1 MTKNC
6 LRVVLV
12 MLLTL
17 SVAGVAE
24 AGAVSGVVRNATNG
38 SVAADVDVIL
48 IQLQGGM
55 ETVANTK
62 TDAQGRYRLEHPS
75 IGLQPMLVRVNYRG
89 VNFHQALPPGRNIAD
104 VEVFE
109 QTTNASAMQV
119 ACGVIVLHPVGPP
132 LRFGEDNARKIHCT
146 TRR

>member
-17 SVAGVAE
+17 SVAGAAE
-24 AGAVSGVVRNATNG
+24 AGTVSGVVRNATKG
-38 SVAADVDVIL
+38 SVAAGVDVIL
-48 IQLQGGM
+48 IQLQRGM
-55 ETVANTK
+55 EAVANTK
-62 TDAQGRYRLEHPS
+62 TDAQGHYQLEHAS

-119 ACGVIVLHPVGPP
+119 ASRVIVLQPDGPHLVVG
-132 LRFGEDNARKIHCT
+132 EEYAARP
-146 TRR
+146 R

>member
-1 MTKNC
+1 
-6 LRVVLV
+6 
-12 MLLTL
+12 
-17 SVAGVAE
+17 
-24 AGAVSGVVRNATNG
+24 
-38 SVAADVDVIL
+38 VAAGVDVIL
-48 IQLQGGM
+48 IQLQAGM

-62 TDAQGRYRLEHPS
+62 TDAQGRYQLEHAS

-119 ACGVIVLHPVGPP
+119 ASRVIVLQPEGAQLVVGEEYAVENHSKPP
-132 LRFGEDNARKIHCT
+132 ASACSPRSWRSMCT
-146 TRR
+146 TARRPGTTWRTPSAWMRVA